1 MTTALGL
8 LTAAMLVAG
17 RPAPQAPI
25 PAPHVSP
32 FACDRLALDP
42 AARHRHFD
50 ELGPMLRSMRKA
62 TRELADGYEFEF
74 AGDSKTYALL
84 NEWAQGE
91 RLCCPFF
98 DIVVRAERESGAIWL
113 RLTGRAGT
121 KDFIKSDFPA
131 PWMGK

>member
-8 LTAAMLVAG
+8 LTAALLVTAQ
-17 RPAPQAPI
+17 PAAQAT
-25 PAPHVSP
+25 ASTPHVSP

-50 ELGPMLRSMRKA
+50 ELGPMLRNMRKA
-62 TRELADGYEFEF
+62 TRELPDGYEFEF
-74 AGDSKTYALL
+74 AGDAKTYALV

-98 DIVVRAERESGAIWL
+98 DIAIRAEREDGAVWL
-113 RLTGRAGT
+113 RLTGRDGT
-121 KDFIKSDFPA
+121 KDFIKSDFPEQ
-131 PWMGK
+131 WTRK